1 MSDDK
6 AWTDEWLKAQ
16 QKFVESWSEMS
27 KGWSNSGPN
36 SQTDLWANGLE
47 MWRKTYPFPYPTE
60 PESEQVINKCMD
72 IGKGYFTMAEQ
83 IGKQISSGGKPD
95 QVINQWLEQ
104 LKTTLQQQADHWSPM
119 QHQATSDLM
128 SQWMSPSS
136 SWQQMAAGMLPFQMP
151 GSNPAGYGLGAEFD
165 ELNKALSMPGLGFF
179 RESQE
184 KQQAGIKL
192 AIDFQQAN
200 DKFNQALLRVSIE
213 SLQLLQQ
220 KLAEFQG
227 DDAAEAPNS
236 MRGLYDLWVDV
247 SEATYADFA
256 MSEEYQSLYG
266 DMVNRLMELKKHY
279 GEMVDE
285 SMDRMNLP
293 TRKEMDTVQQRLQE
307 TRRDNQALRRELK
320 EIRALLTEKKKVKAS
335 EAKTSV
341 KKAAAKKAA
350 VKKATRKTSAKIRAG
365 AKA

>member
-1 MSDDK
+1 MSDEK
-6 AWTDEWLKAQ
+6 EWTDEWLKAQ
-16 QKFVESWSEMS
+16 QKFVESWSDMS
-27 KGWSNSGPN
+27 KDWINSESN

-47 MWRKTYPFPYPTE
+47 MWRKTYPFPYQIQ
-60 PESEQVINKCMD
+60 PESEQVINKCLD

-83 IGKQISSGGKPD
+83 IGKQIASGGNPD
-95 QVINQWLEQ
+95 QVVNQWLEQ

-119 QHQATSDLM
+119 QHQATGDLM
-128 SQWMSPSS
+128 SQWMNPST
-136 SWQQMAAGMLPFQMP
+136 SWQQMAGGMLPFQMP

-165 ELNKALSMPGLGFF
+165 ELNKALSMPGLGYF

-192 AIDFQQAN
+192 AMDFQQAN

-220 KLAEFQG
+220 KLGEFQA
-227 DDAAEAPNS
+227 DDASEAPTS

-266 DMVNRLMELKKHY
+266 DMVNRLMKLKKHFS
-279 GEMVDE
+279 EMIDE
-285 SMDRMNLP
+285 TMDKLNLP
-293 TRKEMDTVQQRLQE
+293 SRKEMDTVQQRLQE

-320 EIRALLTEKKKVKAS
+320 EIRALLTAKKSVKAPVD
-335 EAKTSV
+335 KPVT
-341 KKAAAKKAA
+341 KKATVKKAA
-350 VKKATRKTSAKIRAG
+350 VKKTASKARAG
-365 AKA
+365 A